1 MPHLGNIAKDMNMV
15 VENHKTSQDLIFYRF
30 IIDSLPVGVLTVS
43 PQMKVTSFNPW
54 AESLTG
60 YSADEALGNY
70 CGDILQGGM
79 CGSNCP
85 LKSAIDQQQSIVRI
99 ETMIQNKAGEPIP
112 VRMHTAAL
120 LDSSGSLIG
129 AVEAFQDI
137 SSLKAAEREKDN
149 LISMFAHDM
158 KASLTI
164 IGGFVLRLLKTATH
178 QDKEKRTTY
187 LEIIRKETDKLDS
200 LVHDFLEFSRL
211 QTGELKLNFQAISLD
226 KELIEI
232 SEIYQSR
239 AIQSGIRIKL
249 RNDDVLPVIMGD
261 PVRLRRVFANLM
273 DNALKFSKKGATIT
287 LSTKETADEIMI
299 IIKDQGS
306 GIDPEDLPY
315 IFDIF
320 HRGKGTN
327 AIEGTGVGLASV
339 KAVVEGH
346 GGRVLVQSETGKGS
360 TFTVILP
367 KYLKKDIARLEY
379 AKKSDEIYLLGP

>member
-1 MPHLGNIAKDMNMV
+1 MT
-15 VENHKTSQDLIFYRF
+15 VEKHKTSGDLTFYRF

-54 AESLTG
+54 AERLTG
-60 YSADEALGNY
+60 YSVDEALGNY
-70 CGDILQGGM
+70 CGDILQGEM

-85 LKSAIDQQQSIVRI
+85 LKTAIDQKQSIVRI
-99 ETMIQNKAGEPIP
+99 ETMVQNKSGDTIP

-120 LDSSGSLIG
+120 LDSSGNLIG

-137 SSLKAAEREKDN
+137 SPLKTAEREKDN

-164 IGGFVLRLLKTATH
+164 IGGFVLRLLKTTMY
-178 QDKEKRTTY
+178 QNEKKRTTY
-187 LEIIRKETDKLDS
+187 LGIIRRETDKLDA

-211 QTGELKLNFQAISLD
+211 QSGELKLNFQAVSLD
-226 KELIEI
+226 KELMEI
-232 SEIYQSR
+232 NEIYQSK
-239 AIQSGIRIKL
+239 AIQSGIQIAL

-261 PVRLRRVFANLM
+261 SVRLRRVFANLL
-273 DNALKFSKKGATIT
+273 DNAFKFSRKDTTIT
-287 LSTKETADEIMI
+287 IATKETAEEIMI
-299 IIKDQGS
+299 IIQDQGS

-327 AIEGTGVGLASV
+327 EIEGTGVGLASV
-339 KAVVEGH
+339 KAIIEGH
-346 GGRVLVQSETGKGS
+346 GGRVLVESNPGRGS
-360 TFTVILP
+360 AFTVILP
-367 KYLKKDIARLEY
+367 KHAKKDSERLEY
-379 AKKSDEIYLLGP
+379 KKKSDEYCFLGP